1 MDGCPAARLVCS
13 GLRLG
18 LALADSQD
26 LDDGVDGELQGILG
40 RLIWQA
46 VRRCIG
52 VLGLR
57 CDG

>member
-26 LDDGVDGELQGILG
+26 LGVDDGVAGDH
-40 RLIWQA
+40 A
-46 VRRCIG
+46 VSVGSRRID